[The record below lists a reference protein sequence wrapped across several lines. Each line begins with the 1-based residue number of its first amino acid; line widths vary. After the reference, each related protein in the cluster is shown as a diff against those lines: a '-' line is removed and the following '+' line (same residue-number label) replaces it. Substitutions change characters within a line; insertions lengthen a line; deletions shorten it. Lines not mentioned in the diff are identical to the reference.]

1 MATFKHKTGQ
11 ASTATW
17 RTLLAVH
24 PAAELFPLI
33 GEYELRG
40 LADDIA
46 KHGLRDKVDVYYD
59 RDGKP
64 WLIDGRNRFDALAA
78 LGRDL
83 FDDSGKLRT
92 EFQSS
97 PPPRLYTA
105 ADVVAYVI
113 AKNILRRHLTVDD
126 RARLIRALLKAQP
139 EKSNRQ
145 IAKQVGASHPHVA
158 KVRRQAEET
167 GDVETVTTSIDT
179 KGRKQPTRKPKTESP
194 TEQWE
199 REHPEDVR
207 CPRCSPHAAAA
218 WRRKRGIQPRKTEQK
233 VFASP
238 EEAHAP
244 ETETPIVPAEAE
256 QEESDDDGYSLAGS
270 LQITY
275 NDVWEECQETKNWPD
290 LSAARKA
297 HLKRAMTK
305 LRSAFSELIE
315 LATPVK
321 RGRPPKVKE
330 GAVT

>member
-1 MATFKHKTGQ
+1 
-11 ASTATW
+11 
-17 RTLLAVH
+17 
-24 PAAELFPLI
+24 
-33 GEYELRG
+33 LRG

-97 PPPRLYTA
+97 PPPRLYTE
-105 ADVVAYVI
+105 ADVAAYVI

-179 KGRKQPTRKPKTESP
+179 KGRRQPAKKPKAETP
-194 TEQWE
+194 TEKWE
-199 REHPEDVR
+199 RAHPDDIR
-207 CPRCSPHAAAA
+207 CPRTHPHAAAA
-218 WRRKRGIQPRKTEQK
+218 WRKKRGVPTQAEYEKWTQDPTITFDKPCSRRQQR
-233 VFASP
+233 VFTAEAIDKQQQVFQSP
-238 EEAHAP
+238 QEAHAKP
-244 ETETPIVPAEAE
+244 KIAT
-256 QEESDDDGYSLAGS
+256 SDFKALSQSWLEVHQ
-270 LQITY
+270 QI
-275 NDVWEECQETKNWPD
+275 
-290 LSAARKA
+290 SAAN
-297 HLKRAMTK
+297 LNQ
-305 LRSAFSELIE
+305 LRDALEIHRDKINRILE
-315 LATPVK
+315 GLVK
-321 RGRPPKVKE
+321 
-330 GAVT
+330 